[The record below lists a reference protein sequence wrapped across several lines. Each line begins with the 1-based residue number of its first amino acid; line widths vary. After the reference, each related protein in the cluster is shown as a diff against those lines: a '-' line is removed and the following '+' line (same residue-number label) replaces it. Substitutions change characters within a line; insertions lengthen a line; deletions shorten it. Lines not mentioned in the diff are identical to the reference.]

1 MTRRASYRRGLAPRD
16 AAPQFPQLW
25 QGCVGA
31 WCPSLGP
38 TGLLLQDWSGLKR
51 PATLTGIDPAAD
63 WQASAGQHALSFD
76 GTDNRAATEAY
87 DPNITNTATLS
98 LWMMLRSTSGSSKF
112 VTLWSA
118 SGSSDYSTGFA
129 LNALTTALFVYW
141 NSASPQISV
150 TAPSL
155 NAWHHV
161 CLVNLNG
168 AMTLYLDGKS
178 AATGTSGGAISG
190 AKRFQFGGTT
200 NNAFHVDGML
210 DDLRWYNRGLTA
222 NEALLLSTRR
232 GIAYDLVDQP
242 HPLQVLFHRVADSM
256 LTQAA
261 DSVTGSG
268 ITTIGATAAI
278 TQVGDSLTA
287 AGTLAISASA
297 APAQSA
303 DVLTSAAAVAIAA
316 TAASTQADDT
326 LAGAAAVGIVA
337 DAAHTQG
344 ANALTGSVVVGIVAD
359 AAHTQGGDSAAGTG
373 AVILSAAAALSA
385 GADVLAASA
394 ALTIAAQAGM
404 TAAGDELSASGLATS
419 GATGSPSA
427 GADLLTGT
435 GLALVTAA
443 ASITQA
449 AHTLSATAGAPSGRR
464 SPFRSRCFHSSVF
477 KA

>member
-63 WQASAGQHALSFD
+63 WQASAGQHALSLD
-76 GTDNRAATEAY
+76 GTDNLAATEAY
-87 DPNITNTATLS
+87 DPGITNTASLS
-98 LWMMLRSTSGSSKF
+98 LWMMLRSTSGTSKL
-112 VTLWSA
+112 VALWSA
-118 SGSSDYSTGFA
+118 SGISDYSTGFA
-129 LNALTTALFVYW
+129 LNALSTALHAYW
-141 NSASPQISV
+141 NGAAPQVSV

-161 CLVNLNG
+161 CLVNLGG

-178 AATGTSGGAISG
+178 AGTGTSGGAISG
-190 AKRFQFGGTT
+190 AKRMQLGGTT
-200 NNAFHVDGML
+200 DGFFFVDGLL
-210 DDLRWYNRGLTA
+210 DDVRWYNRALAA
-222 NEALLLSTRR
+222 NEVLLLSTRR
-232 GIAYDLVDQP
+232 GIAYDLVDRP
-242 HPLQVLFHRVADSM
+242 HPLQVLFHRVADAS

-268 ITTIGATAAI
+268 TSTIGATAAI
-278 TQVGDSLTA
+278 TQGGDALTA
-287 AGTLAISASA
+287 AGTLAISATA
-297 APAQSA
+297 TPTQSA

-316 TAASTQADDT
+316 TAASTQAGDT
-326 LAGAAAVGIVA
+326 LAGAAA
-337 DAAHTQG
+337 
-344 ANALTGSVVVGIVAD
+344 LGIVAD

-404 TAAGDELSASGLATS
+404 TAAGDVLSASGLATI

-427 GADLLTGT
+427 GADLLSGT

-449 AHTLSATAGAPSGRR
+449 AHTLSATAGATSGRR

>member
-1 MTRRASYRRGLAPRD
+1 MTRRASYHRGLAPRD

-87 DPNITNTATLS
+87 DPGITNTATLS
-98 LWMMLRSTSGSSKF
+98 LWMMLRSTSGTSKF

-118 SGSSDYSTGFA
+118 SGAADYATGFA
-129 LNALTTALFVYW
+129 LNALSTALHGYW
-141 NSASPQISV
+141 NGASPKVSV

-161 CLVNLNG
+161 CLVNLGG

-178 AATGTSGGAISG
+178 AGTGTSGGSLSG
-190 AKRFQFGGTT
+190 AKRMQLGGTT
-200 NNAFHVDGML
+200 DNFFFVDGLL
-210 DDLRWYNRGLTA
+210 DDVRWYNRGLTA
-222 NEALLLSTRR
+222 TEVLLLSTRR
-232 GIAYDLVDQP
+232 GIAYVLVDQP
-242 HPLQVLFHRVADSM
+242 HPLQVLFHRVAD
-256 LTQAA
+256 
-261 DSVTGSG
+261 
-268 ITTIGATAAI
+268 AAI
-278 TQVGDSLTA
+278 TQGTDTLAGAGTNAVSAAAAITQGGNTLTA
-287 AGTLAISASA
+287 AGTLSIAASG

-303 DVLTSAAAVAIAA
+303 DLLTSAAAVAIVA
-316 TAASTQADDT
+316 TATSTQAGDV

-337 DAAHTQG
+337 NAAHTQG
-344 ANALTGSVVVGIVAD
+344 A
-359 AAHTQGGDSAAGTG
+359 DSAAGIG

-385 GADVLAASA
+385 GADAVTAAA
-394 ALTIAAQAGM
+394 VLTIGAQAGM
-404 TAAGDELSASGLATS
+404 TAAGDEISAGGSATV
-419 GATGSPSA
+419 GATGSPNA
-427 GADLLTGT
+427 GADHLTGVGQVLLMAT
-435 GLALVTAA
+435 

-449 AHTLSATAGAPSGRR
+449 AHTLSATAGATSTRR